1 MENCQ
6 KNSYLIKGRRR
17 VTPRPLSICTFNLA
31 ARVLTWKIELDREV
45 KGIYPESVVNVNK
58 LPFQDNFEFF
68 AHESNNEKSKN

>member
-6 KNSYLIKGRRR
+6 KIFNSIKGRCR

-31 ARVLTWKIELDREV
+31 ARVLIWKIELNREV

-58 LPFQDNFEFF
+58 LPLQDNFEFF